1 MITSANP
8 KQILSREQ
16 LLKERDSGFDRCI
29 DVRMSR
35 IRKKLETDPASARL
49 IKTVYGAGYM
59 LTADVVWQ

>member
-29 DVRMSR
+29 DVRISR
-35 IRKKLETDPASARL
+35 IRKKLEADPSNPRL

-59 LTADVVWQ
+59 LTTEVEWR

>member
-1 MITSANP
+1 
-8 KQILSREQ
+8 

-35 IRKKLETDPASARL
+35 IRKKLEADPSNPRL

-59 LTADVVWQ
+59 LTTEVEWR